1 MPKKKHKGTTADR
14 KSKLLLTNVIGGVIL
29 LSVILFLLNYVY
41 GPPVNK

>member
-1 MPKKKHKGTTADR
+1 MPKKKRKGTAADR
-14 KSKLLLTNVIGGVIL
+14 KSKLLLTIVIGSVIL